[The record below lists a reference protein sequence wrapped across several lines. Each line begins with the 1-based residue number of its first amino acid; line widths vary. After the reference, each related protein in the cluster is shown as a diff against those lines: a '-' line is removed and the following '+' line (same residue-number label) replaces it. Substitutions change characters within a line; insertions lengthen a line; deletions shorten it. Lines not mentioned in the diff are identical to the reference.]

1 MLGMPIKTRGVK
13 GEKII
18 SFFYKVERKCSIVPP
33 VFCCAKIGL
42 SLPIIGKQTRRY
54 PDMWIPPR
62 VYIIWYRSTI
72 LF

>member
-18 SFFYKVERKCSIVPP
+18 SFFYKVERKCSIVHP

-42 SLPIIGKQTRRY
+42 SLPTIGK
-54 PDMWIPPR
+54 
-62 VYIIWYRSTI
+62 
-72 LF
+72 